1 MIEIKILATGSEGN
15 AYIITVSD
23 DDGNYPRSILIDP
36 GIRWK
41 LLNERSGFMLHNV
54 EFCLVSHEH
63 KDHTLAL
70 KDVIRF
76 GIPVV
81 MSLGTMTALDTH
93 PCDIEHLAV
102 SEQPF
107 KIGSRDEWHILPFAT
122 QHDALEPLGFIIRT
136 PQGEKIMYATDTYY
150 IKYNFKYPNPT
161 LFTPLNYYIVEANY
175 QKEILDTNDDLHPAH
190 KDRVRQSHFEIE
202 NLKGFFRNQDLS
214 VTKKI
219 YLIHLSNDNSDEA
232 YFKSEIEKV
241 TGLPVYFR

>member
-1 MIEIKILATGSEGN
+1 MLEIKILATGSKGN
-15 AYIITVSD
+15 AYIIIESD

-54 EFCLVSHEH
+54 EFCLISHEH
-63 KDHTLAL
+63 KDHTLSL

-81 MSLGTMTALDTH
+81 MSHGTMTALDTH

-107 KIGSRDEWHILPFAT
+107 KIGSRDEWQILPFAT
-122 QHDALEPLGFIIRT
+122 QHDALEPLGFLIQT
-136 PQGEKIMYATDTYY
+136 PRGAKILYATDTYY
-150 IKYNFKYPNPT
+150 IKYRFRGVTHYM
-161 LFTPLNYYIVEANY
+161 VEANY

-190 KDRVRQSHFEIE
+190 KDRVRRSHFEIE
-202 NLKGFFRNQDLS
+202 NLKEFFRNQDLS
-214 VTKKI
+214 RTKKI
-219 YLIHLSNDNSDEA
+219 FLIHLSDDNSNQE

-241 TGLPVYFR
+241 TGKPVYFK